1 MRRHP
6 PRSAGAYALLL
17 AASVAVLS
25 AGFTPGLAAA
35 AGAPAPAPSGSAS
48 PGTGPSQGASGG
60 TDKSIGPATPGEVG
74 CSLPTNLDEVTGMVA
89 TDKGI
94 AVIEG
99 HNDNPSNVRI
109 STLDAACKATVT
121 NYTGPDPLDPQDLA
135 LGSDGAFWVADIGD
149 TQDGDPSRERIAV
162 EKAPAG
168 GGKATIYR
176 FQYPG
181 GVSLDAQAMLLDK
194 GDVPIILAHESGG
207 KTGIYKPA
215 TPLQADITENLPQ
228 MTKLGEFTPAKTD
241 TANPKGPIGQQLVT
255 GAAKSPD
262 GKHVVIRTMSDA
274 YEYEVGADG
283 DVAKAITTGKPAVT
297 PLPNEP
303 QGEAISYTADGTK
316 FITLSVMPDDA
327 TKTPTLLT
335 YARYVPPPPA
345 PETPTEPEAPAEEQ
359 GFLQKLSFSEMT
371 RIVAA
376 VGVVGL
382 VLAIAGIIGIRRAR
396 RRRREEEEYDDYDDY
411 DDDPR
416 PRRGRGRGR
425 DDGYGGLREPAYSGG
440 YDDQG
445 GYGDQGYGGN
455 SYGSGGYGA
464 NGYGGQGGYA
474 DAGYGGQGG
483 YVDPGYGAQ
492 GGYADPGY
500 GAQPQQY
507 GDYGGQGGYVDPTYG
522 GQPQQYGDY
531 GGQQG
536 QYGGYGYEEDFDPL
550 HDPHRRR

>member
-1 MRRHP
+1 
-6 PRSAGAYALLL
+6 
-17 AASVAVLS
+17 
-25 AGFTPGLAAA
+25 
-35 AGAPAPAPSGSAS
+35 
-48 PGTGPSQGASGG
+48 
-60 TDKSIGPATPGEVG
+60 VG
-74 CSLPTNLDEVTGMVA
+74 CSLPTNLNEVTGMVA
-89 TDKGI
+89 IDKGI

-109 STLDAACKATVT
+109 SVLDAACKATTT

-135 LGSDGAFWVADIGD
+135 IGSDGAYWVADIGD

-194 GDVPIILAHESGG
+194 GDVPIILAHDAGG

-228 MTKLGEFTPAKTD
+228 MTKLGDFTPAKTD

-255 GAAKSPD
+255 GAAKAPD

-274 YEYEVGADG
+274 YEFEVGADG

-303 QGEAISYTADGTK
+303 QGEAITYSLDGTK
-316 FITLSVMPDDA
+316 FITLSVMPSDA

-335 YARYVPPPPA
+335 YARYIPPPP
-345 PETPTEPEAPAEEQ
+345 EPEAPSEPQAPAEEQ

-425 DDGYGGLREPAYSGG
+425 GHDDGYGGLREPAYSGG

-445 GYGDQGYGGN
+445 GYGDTGYGRQQLRQWAAMAPTATAAPAMSTPGTVP
-455 SYGSGGYGA
+455 SRSSTPTTAARPAMSTPGTVPSRSSTPTTAARPAMSTPRTAASSSSTPTTAASSRASTAATGTRTTSTRCRTPAAARSFVIMAVGA
-464 NGYGGQGGYA
+464 CVDLQPRPDGHDRWVTLDAPRSSRRERARRGPNAGLA
-474 DAGYGGQGG
+474 D
-483 YVDPGYGAQ
+483 
-492 GGYADPGY
+492 
-500 GAQPQQY
+500 
-507 GDYGGQGGYVDPTYG
+507 
-522 GQPQQYGDY
+522 
-531 GGQQG
+531 
-536 QYGGYGYEEDFDPL
+536 
-550 HDPHRRR
+550 H